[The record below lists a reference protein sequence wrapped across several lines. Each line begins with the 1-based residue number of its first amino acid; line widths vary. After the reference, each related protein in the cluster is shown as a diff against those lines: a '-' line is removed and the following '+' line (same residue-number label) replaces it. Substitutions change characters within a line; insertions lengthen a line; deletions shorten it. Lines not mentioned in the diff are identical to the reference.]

1 MRGKQFDRSTIKS
14 EEALFP
20 LIRCGIAEKL
30 TNMGF
35 RVKDVAMVLRV
46 SPAAVTQYL
55 KGRRG
60 NKLQESKNQEHI
72 INALAEKAARH
83 IRNSTGPLEVI
94 ELIDAGYQLLAA
106 GTGEKIL
113 QTKSEP
119 HKNEW
124 LTLLRERL
132 QLELKA
138 AQKCL
143 ALASQ
148 TQDDYSKL
156 LLRMIASDSIRHA
169 DIVSQIITRL
179 ESGRQ
184 PEVES
189 PAGEF
194 LNEVLTIEDK
204 AAEVALNETI
214 KIPHRIAQLLLES
227 IDMDEE
233 KHERMIAGMLRFF
246 NEH

>member
-20 LIRCGIAEKL
+20 LIRSGIAEDL
-30 TNMGF
+30 TQMGF
-35 RVKDVAMVLRV
+35 RVKDIAAVLRV
-46 SPAAVTQYL
+46 SPAAVSQYL

-60 NKLQESKNQEHI
+60 NKLHESKNQEHI
-72 INALAEKAARH
+72 IEAIAEKAAQR
-83 IRNSTGPLEVI
+83 IRNGLGPLELI

-113 QTKSEP
+113 QTKAEP
-119 HKNEW
+119 QKNEW
-124 LTLLRERL
+124 IRLLRGRL

-143 ALASQ
+143 GLASQ

-169 DIVSQIITRL
+169 DIVSQVITRL
-179 ESGRQ
+179 ESGH
-184 PEVES
+184 ESESES

-194 LNEVLTIEDK
+194 LNEMLTIEDK
-204 AAEVALNETI
+204 AAEISLNKAI

-233 KHERMIAGMLRFF
+233 KHERMIEGMLKLF
-246 NEH
+246 NKR

>member
-30 TNMGF
+30 TEMGF
-35 RVKDVAMVLRV
+35 RVKDVALVLRV

-60 NKLQESKNQEHI
+60 NKLHESKNQEHI
-72 INALAEKAARH
+72 IDALAEKAAQR
-83 IRNSTGPLEVI
+83 IRSSTGPLEVI
-94 ELIDAGYQLLAA
+94 ELIDAGYQLLAE

-113 QTKSEP
+113 QRKSEP
-119 HKNEW
+119 QKNEW
-124 LTLLRERL
+124 LRLLRGRL

-143 ALASQ
+143 ALAGQ

-169 DIVSQIITRL
+169 DIVSQIMTRL
-179 ESGRQ
+179 ESGQ
-184 PEVES
+184 PEFES

-194 LNEVLTIEDK
+194 LSEVLTIEDK
-204 AAEVALNETI
+204 AAEIALNETI

-227 IDMDEE
+227 IDMDEK
-233 KHERMIAGMLRFF
+233 KHERMIAGMLRSY
-246 NEH
+246 NER

>member
-30 TNMGF
+30 TGMGF

-60 NKLQESKNQEHI
+60 NKLHESKNQEQI
-72 INALAEKAARH
+72 IDALAEKAAQR

-113 QTKSEP
+113 QRKSEP
-119 HKNEW
+119 QKNEW
-124 LTLLRERL
+124 LRLLRGRL

-148 TQDDYSKL
+148 TQDDYSKI

-179 ESGRQ
+179 ENGNQ
-184 PEVES
+184 PEFES

-204 AAEVALNETI
+204 ASEITLNETI

-233 KHERMIAGMLRFF
+233 KHEKMIAGMLKLF
-246 NEH
+246 NEQ